1 MCLHAASHPEGG
13 RALSRPLLRP
23 WAAIVIFIGVA
34 LAAVL
39 LASAVIDGLASSNP
53 SVTISVLSPTP
64 GGSPK

>member
-1 MCLHAASHPEGG
+1 
-13 RALSRPLLRP
+13 LLRP